1 MEADHAVDK
10 PYHTTYQHTPSL
22 PYHPFLPHTVTYAAN
37 GLLERPG
44 GSPALLYH
52 TLNGAVALAFVV
64 LAAYSYDMVGGWVG
78 RT

>member
-1 MEADHAVDK
+1 M
-10 PYHTTYQHTPSL
+10 
-22 PYHPFLPHTVTYAAN
+22 TYAAN

-64 LAAYSYDMVGGWVG
+64 LAGYSFDMVRGVVGWLVAAG
-78 RT
+78 